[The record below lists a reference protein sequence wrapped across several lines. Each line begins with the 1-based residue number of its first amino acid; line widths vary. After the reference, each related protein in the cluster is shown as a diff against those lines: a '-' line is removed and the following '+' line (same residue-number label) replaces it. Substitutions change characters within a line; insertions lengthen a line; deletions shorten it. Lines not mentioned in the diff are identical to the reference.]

1 MINTV
6 EFLQSAA
13 GHEANRGDDLAH
25 VGGHI
30 HVKSCAFFMAVVLTE
45 VNGVSVTEM
54 FLAWGVVGD
63 NESGLVLDE
72 LDD

>member
-54 FLAWGVVGD
+54 FLD
-63 NESGLVLDE
+63 
-72 LDD
+72 